1 MSTVRIGVRVCAL
14 AALLSL
20 WRPGTVGAEPQAAAP
35 PTEMMLIDGSKS
47 PELIPQ
53 WSAWG
58 YAFRVFAG
66 GPRQLPTS
74 VLEHVTRAETTFV
87 MAQADRVQRVDA
99 ECQARLLKMIAGR
112 GADKP
117 DELDRKVR
125 ALSIQCRTRTIEA
138 RDRVLAGLN
147 ADAQTALIAFV
158 ESTKAG
164 TSLTLPK
171 SQLARFR
178 EPE

>member
-1 MSTVRIGVRVCAL
+1 MKYARVLFLHVCVMTTHGGVVPA
-14 AALLSL
+14 
-20 WRPGTVGAEPQAAAP
+20 QDKAP
-35 PTEMMLIDGSKS
+35 PPPVELVQIDGSKN

-74 VLEHVTRAETTFV
+74 VLTHVTNLDAALIMKE
-87 MAQADRVQRVDA
+87 ADAVQKIDA
-99 ECQARLLKMIAGR
+99 ACQARHFKIVTER
-112 GADKP
+112 GARKLE
-117 DELDRKVR
+117 ELMKDVR
-125 ALSIQCRTRTIEA
+125 ALTLECRWGTLHA
-138 RDRVLAGLN
+138 RDRVLAALSPE
-147 ADAQTALIAFV
+147 AQAALAAFV

-164 TSLTLPK
+164 TSVSIPRK
-171 SQLARFR
+171 DLARFR